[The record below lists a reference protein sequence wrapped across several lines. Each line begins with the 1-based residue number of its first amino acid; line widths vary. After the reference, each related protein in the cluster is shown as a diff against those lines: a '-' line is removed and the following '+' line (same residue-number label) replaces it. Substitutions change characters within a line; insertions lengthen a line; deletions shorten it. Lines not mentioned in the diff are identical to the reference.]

1 MAIMMSTMSP
11 YHEAPLHGHSIP
23 SVAPAL
29 LLGGSFCPPH
39 VATWTD
45 LVRAAYP
52 ADPAL
57 ITRSLLYTY
66 DVGAFG

>member
-1 MAIMMSTMSP
+1 MVIMMNTMSP
-11 YHEAPLHGHSIP
+11 DNEAPLHGHYIP

-29 LLGGSFCPPH
+29 LLGGSSCPRH

-52 ADPAL
+52 ADPAF
-57 ITRSLLYTY
+57 ITRALMYIY
-66 DVGAFG
+66 VVGAF